1 MARKA
6 GDRNRD
12 FEKKREQILDALQ
25 ERLLSDDAPRISMH
39 EMAAVAGCSL
49 SSLRHYFG
57 SRPGLYAA
65 LLTRYGGV
73 GKRYLDKIR
82 EPVNQSLQDSLA
94 EFLRLLLIGLRRGVL
109 DIHAVGLAVGMRD
122 DVVGPAYLR
131 EILEPMLQA
140 VEHRLAQHRER
151 GELRDVNL
159 RIAALSL
166 VSPLL
171 LAALHQHGLFGH
183 EVRPL
188 SLDELS
194 AELLQ
199 SFLRAYATHVC

>member
-1 MARKA
+1 MARKT

-12 FEKKREQILDALQ
+12 FEQKREQILDALQ
-25 ERLLSDDAPRISMH
+25 GRLLSEDAPRISMH
-39 EMAAVAGCSL
+39 EMATVAGCSL
-49 SSLRHYFG
+49 SSLRHHFG
-57 SRPGLYAA
+57 SRPNLYAA
-65 LLTRYGGV
+65 LLARYGGV
-73 GKRYLDKIR
+73 GKRYHDKIR
-82 EPVNQSLQDSLA
+82 APVDQPVKESLA
-94 EFLRLLLIGLRRGVL
+94 EFLRLLVIGLRRGVL

-140 VEHRLAQHRER
+140 VEQRLAHHQQR

-166 VSPLL
+166 VSPVLV
-171 LAALHQHGLFGH
+171 AALHQQGLFGAA
-183 EVRPL
+183 VRPL
-188 SLDELS
+188 SLDDLC

-199 SFLRAYATHVC
+199 SFLRAHATTSD

>member
-1 MARKA
+1 MARKT

-12 FEKKREQILDALQ
+12 FDQKREQILDALQ
-25 ERLLSDDAPRISMH
+25 GRLLSEDAPRITMH

-49 SSLRHYFG
+49 SSLRHHFG
-57 SRPGLYAA
+57 SRPNLYAA
-65 LLTRYGGV
+65 LLARYGSV
-73 GKRYLDKIR
+73 GKRYHDKLR
-82 EPVNQSLQDSLA
+82 APVDQPLQESLA
-94 EFLRLLLIGLRRGVL
+94 EFLRLLVIGLRRGVL

-122 DVVGPAYLR
+122 NVVGPAYLR

-140 VEHRLAQHRER
+140 VEHRLAQHQRR
-151 GELRDVNL
+151 GELQDVNL

-171 LAALHQHGLFGH
+171 MAALHQHGLFGH

-188 SLDELS
+188 SLDDLC

-199 SFLRAYATHVC
+199 TFLRAYATPAS

>member
-1 MARKA
+1 MARKT

-12 FEKKREQILDALQ
+12 FDQKREQILDALQ
-25 ERLLSDDAPRISMH
+25 GRLLSEDAPRITMH

-49 SSLRHYFG
+49 SSLRHHFG
-57 SRPGLYAA
+57 SRPNLYAA
-65 LLTRYGGV
+65 LLARYGGV
-73 GKRYLDKIR
+73 GKRYHDKLR
-82 EPVNQSLQDSLA
+82 EPVEQPLQESLA

-122 DVVGPAYLR
+122 GIVGPAYLR

-140 VEHRLAQHRER
+140 VEHRLAHHQRR

-171 LAALHQHGLFGH
+171 MAALHQHGLFGH

-188 SLDELS
+188 SLDDLG
-194 AELLQ
+194 AEILQ
-199 SFLRAYATHVC
+199 TFLRAYAAPAS